1 MPEKRPEPSFEFV
14 QLLTTHQS
22 RMFAYILSLLGNRT
36 QAEDVMQE
44 TNAILWRKAH
54 EFKLGTN
61 FGAWMLRVAYFQVM
75 AHRRRLT
82 RDRLVFDDDFLQ
94 GIAAEAEQQSELQEE
109 KQRLLG
115 RCIKK
120 LNERHQEIVRLRYI
134 EGATLK
140 TIASLTG
147 RSENS
152 IKQALFRARKAL
164 IDCVKC
170 EQPKEVL

>member
-1 MPEKRPEPSFEFV
+1 MPGKRPEPSFEFV

-44 TNAILWRKAH
+44 TNAVLWRKAH

-75 AHRRRLT
+75 AHRRKIT
-82 RDRLVFDDDFLQ
+82 RDRLVFDDDFLAD
-94 GIAAEAEQQSELQEE
+94 IADDAQQQSESHEE
-109 KQRLLG
+109 KQRLLVD
-115 RCIKK
+115 CIGK
-120 LNERHQEIVRLRYI
+120 LNERYQKLIRRRYT

-140 TIASLTG
+140 YMASQSDQ
-147 RSENS
+147 SESS
-152 IKQALFRARKAL
+152 IKQALFRARNAL
-164 IDCVKC
+164 IECVKRHRP
-170 EQPKEVL
+170 EEAR

>member
-1 MPEKRPEPSFEFV
+1 
-14 QLLTTHQS
+14 
-22 RMFAYILSLLGNRT
+22 
-36 QAEDVMQE
+36 MQE

-94 GIAAEAEQQSELQEE
+94 GISAEAEQQSELHEE

-120 LNERHQEIVRLRYI
+120 LNERHQEIVRLRYS
-134 EGATLK
+134 EGTTLK
-140 TIASLTG
+140 TMASLTG

-164 IDCVKC
+164 IDCVKR
-170 EQPKEVL
+170 ELPKEAL

>member
-36 QAEDVMQE
+36 QAKDVMQE
-44 TNAILWRKAH
+44 TNSVLWLKAH

-61 FGAWMLRVAYFQVM
+61 FGAWMFKVAYFQVM

-109 KQRLLG
+109 
-115 RCIKK
+115 
-120 LNERHQEIVRLRYI
+120 
-134 EGATLK
+134 
-140 TIASLTG
+140 
-147 RSENS
+147 
-152 IKQALFRARKAL
+152 
-164 IDCVKC
+164 
-170 EQPKEVL
+170 

>member
-1 MPEKRPEPSFEFV
+1 MPGKRPEPPFEFV

-22 RMFAYILSLLGNRT
+22 RMFAYIFSLLGNRT

-94 GIAAEAEQQSELQEE
+94 GLAAEAEQQSELQEE

-120 LNERHQEIVRLRYI
+120 LNERHQEIVRLRYS
-134 EGATLK
+134 EGTTLK
-140 TIASLTG
+140 TMASITG

-152 IKQALFRARKAL
+152 ITQALFRARKAL
-164 IDCVKC
+164 IDCVKR
-170 EQPKEVL
+170 ELPKEAL